1 MDKIKNIDLVV
12 KKKII
17 AIIRADVSKG
27 IEGVVEALC
36 NSGIN
41 IIEISFNTPCALQL
55 IEEISKKNENEVL
68 VGAGTVIDSETAVS
82 AISAGSKF
90 IVSPI
95 YKQEIVKTCLR
106 YNIVSVPGVLTPGE
120 ALTAHEAGAD
130 FVKIFPAGN
139 LGPAYIKAIKAP
151 LPHLQIIPVGGINI
165 DNARAFLES
174 GAAALAIG
182 GSLVSKEDIRIRDYK
197 AIEKKAKMFVD
208 CIRGS

>member
-1 MDKIKNIDLVV
+1 M
-12 KKKII
+12 
-17 AIIRADVSKG
+17 
-27 IEGVVEALC
+27 
-36 NSGIN
+36 
-41 IIEISFNTPCALQL
+41 
-55 IEEISKKNENEVL
+55 L

-106 YNIVSVPGVLTPGE
+106 YNIVSVPGVLTPSE

-139 LGPAYIKAIKAP
+139 LGPSYIKAIKAP
-151 LPHLQIIPVGGINI
+151 LPQLQIIPVGGINI
-165 DNARAFLES
+165 DNTRAFLES

-182 GSLVSKEDIRIRDYK
+182 GSLVSKEDIRIGDYK